1 MPDGTVNPLCDSF
14 MARALA
20 LSLENVL
27 SGRGGPFGAVIV
39 RGGEIIAE
47 GVNCVTATNDPT
59 AHAEMVA
66 IREACR
72 KLQSFELAEC
82 EVYTSCEPCPMCLG
96 AIYWARPARVYF
108 ANSAADAAQAGFDDA
123 FIYQELSAPQAGRKI
138 PMIQLRHD
146 EALAA
151 FRAWR
156 EKSDKIRY

>member
-1 MPDGTVNPLCDSF
+1 MLNPLCGSF
-14 MARALA
+14 MGRALA
-20 LSLENVL
+20 LSLENVR

-39 RGGEIIAE
+39 RAGEIIAE

-82 EVYTSCEPCPMCLG
+82 EIYTSCEPCPMCLG

-123 FIYQELSAPQAGRKI
+123 YIYQQLRAPHAERKI
-138 PMIQLRHD
+138 PMIQLRHQD
-146 EALAA
+146 APAA

>member
-1 MPDGTVNPLCDSF
+1 MPDRTLNPLCDSF

-20 LSLENVL
+20 LSLENVR

-39 RGGEIIAE
+39 RAGEIIAE

-82 EVYTSCEPCPMCLG
+82 EIYTSCEPCPMCLG

-123 FIYQELSAPQAGRKI
+123 FIYKELSAPHVGRKI
-138 PMIQLRHD
+138 PMIQLTHD

>member
-1 MPDGTVNPLCDSF
+1 MSDTF

-20 LSLENVL
+20 LSLENVR

-39 RGGEIIAE
+39 RGGKIIAE
-47 GVNCVTATNDPT
+47 GVNSVTATNDPT

-82 EVYTSCEPCPMCLG
+82 EIYTSCEPCPMCLG

-123 FIYQELSAPQAGRKI
+123 FIYQELRLAHAERKI
-138 PMIQLRHD
+138 PMIQLRQED
-146 EALAA
+146 AAAA

>member
-1 MPDGTVNPLCDSF
+1 MCNTF

-20 LSLENVL
+20 LSLENVR

-47 GVNCVTATNDPT
+47 GVNSVTATNDPT

-82 EVYTSCEPCPMCLG
+82 EIYTSCEPCPMCLG

-123 FIYQELSAPQAGRKI
+123 FIYKELS
-138 PMIQLRHD
+138 
-146 EALAA
+146 LAA
-151 FRAWR
+151 CGA
-156 EKSDKIRY
+156 KDSDDSAEARRGARRRFARGGRSPTKFGTKAG